1 MNFVLH
7 SFDYLMNNSF
17 KRIASGKDFDENFK
31 PYTKDFIKDMVAYFE
46 SNEDYEKCQ
55 LLIKYTENRFDH
67 EKNYL
72 YK

>member
-1 MNFVLH
+1 MNLVLH

-31 PYTKDFIKDMVAYFE
+31 TYTKDFIKDMVTYFE

-55 LLIKYTENRFDH
+55 LLIKYIESRFDH

>member
-1 MNFVLH
+1 MNLVLH
-7 SFDYLMNNSF
+7 SVDYLMNNSY
-17 KRIASGKDFDENFK
+17 KRISSGKDFDENFK
-31 PYTKDFIKDMVAYFE
+31 PYTKDFIKDMVTYFE

-55 LLIKYTENRFDH
+55 LLIKYIESRFDH

>member
-1 MNFVLH
+1 MNLVLH
-7 SFDYLMNNSF
+7 SVDYLMNNSY
-17 KRIASGKDFDENFK
+17 KRISSGKDFDENFK
-31 PYTKDFIKDMVAYFE
+31 PYTQDFIKDMVAYFE

-55 LLIKYTENRFDH
+55 LLVKYTENRFDH

>member
-1 MNFVLH
+1 MNLVLH
-7 SFDYLMNNSF
+7 SFDYLMNNSY
-17 KRIASGKDFDENFK
+17 KRISSGKDFDENFK
-31 PYTKDFIKDMVAYFE
+31 PYTQDFIKDMVVYFE

-55 LLIKYTENRFDH
+55 LLIKYIEKRFDH

>member
-1 MNFVLH
+1 MNLVLH

-31 PYTKDFIKDMVAYFE
+31 LYTKDFIKDMVTYFE

-55 LLIKYTENRFDH
+55 LLIKYIESRFDH